1 MPTMP
6 LDLTKPDTK
15 SWQALSPE
23 EKKVQLY
30 RNQKH
35 ALELFLERNAISQ
48 EQYDKSLRDLTIK
61 MGMESLL
68 DKGKEYA

>member
-35 ALELFLERNAISQ
+35 TLELFLERNAISQ